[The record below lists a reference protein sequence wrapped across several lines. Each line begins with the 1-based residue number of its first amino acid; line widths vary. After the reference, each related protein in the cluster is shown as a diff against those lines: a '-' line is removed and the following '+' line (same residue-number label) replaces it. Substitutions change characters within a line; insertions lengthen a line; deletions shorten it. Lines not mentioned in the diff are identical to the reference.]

1 MFCKGCRVLEG
12 DVFVVGVIRE
22 GFLEN
27 MGLELGFKGNGF
39 G

>member
-12 DVFVVGVIRE
+12 DVLVAGAIRE
-22 GFLEN
+22 GSSEN
-27 MGLELGFKGNGF
+27 MGLEPGLKGNGF